1 MSRWTVKVP
10 HRFWET
16 LARLKPKYSRQQ
28 MIEIIQ
34 TIRDCIEELAQCGE
48 ISETGWAEHNVVK
61 PPYSDG
67 MHYEF
72 HIFDDDVLD
81 VYFKRES
88 RMVIRMVGVYDHK
101 GIPSA

>member
-1 MSRWTVKVP
+1 
-10 HRFWET
+10 
-16 LARLKPKYSRQQ
+16 
-28 MIEIIQ
+28 
-34 TIRDCIEELAQCGE
+34 
-48 ISETGWAEHNVVK
+48 
-61 PPYSDG
+61 